1 MTFFFLEEL
10 MGKIGDGSSETSM
23 TEIEQAKRQK
33 QQYTQN
39 LSKLTKNLH
48 VYEGKIETLGEDI
61 ENMDRQLNSGKYKFL
76 FLFLRWNVFFFYSIW
91 IFRNVLDQ
99 YEIKMIEYETTEMMI
114 DDLMKVSKSIDES
127 LQQYHHLKIEQIN
140 KIIRELWTFTYRG
153 NDIDSIELSSGL
165 ASFFVMFLPFL
176 NEFSFNR
183 L

>member
-1 MTFFFLEEL
+1 
-10 MGKIGDGSSETSM
+10 
-23 TEIEQAKRQK
+23 
-33 QQYTQN
+33 
-39 LSKLTKNLH
+39 
-48 VYEGKIETLGEDI
+48 
-61 ENMDRQLNSGKYKFL
+61 
-76 FLFLRWNVFFFYSIW
+76 
-91 IFRNVLDQ
+91 
-99 YEIKMIEYETTEMMI
+99 MIEYETTEMMI

-165 ASFFVMFLPFL
+165 ALLFLSCFFPFFL